1 LSNADRPFFKS
12 HRRCR
17 PGDRSGANRTNVAP
31 EFVKAPDV
39 TAIQLHDT
47 AARKK
52 RAFVP
57 QDPSRVT
64 MYVCGPTVY
73 STAHIGNF
81 RPAITFDVLYRLLRH
96 EYGADH
102 VVYARNIT
110 DVDDKINAAAAAEGV
125 DISVITQRFAT
136 IYREDSTALNILPP
150 TIEPAATAYM
160 SQMITLTEQL
170 VEGGFAYAAEGH
182 VLFDVTAYEQYGAL
196 SKRSLDDMIAGARVE
211 VAPYKRN
218 PADFVLWKPS
228 KPGEPVWDSPFGPGR
243 PGWHLE
249 CSAMIEATLGQ
260 TIDIH
265 GGGADLVFPHH
276 ENEIAQSACAHG
288 GAALANYWLHNGF
301 LSIDAE
307 KMSKSLGNIV
317 KPHEL
322 LERGV
327 KGEVIRYAMLTG
339 HYRAP
344 LDWNDTL
351 IERAQKSLDR
361 LYGVLRRFGGDAQPG
376 EAPEAVLKAL
386 RDDMN
391 TPKALAALFEIA
403 GRANKAE
410 SDDARTAAVG
420 ELKAAGDLLGLFQED
435 ADAWFGLK
443 DIPVQYKQDV
453 DAVLAERA
461 KAKSARD
468 FEKADQ
474 IRGSLEDVGLVIE
487 DTPEGAAWRL
497 RSTEAVLIRE
507 VCQFLKGEAGTL
519 QIPAHNNGVSADAV
533 VWQDHESKPWLVEAK
548 ARVST
553 PSFLISI
560 AEQASGLAGA
570 FETDRFV
577 IPLWDTEEMRKL
589 VSKVRLMRE
598 VGGVVAFVAGRGRV
612 DLVSLKAP

>member
-1 LSNADRPFFKS
+1 M
-12 HRRCR
+12 
-17 PGDRSGANRTNVAP
+17 
-31 EFVKAPDV
+31 
-39 TAIQLHDT
+39 TAIQLYDT
-47 AARKK
+47 AARTK

-96 EYGADH
+96 EYGGEH

-110 DVDDKINAAAAAEGV
+110 DVDDKINAAAAEEGV
-125 DISVITQRFAT
+125 DISVITERFAT
-136 IYREDSTALNILPP
+136 IYRADSAALNILAP
-150 TIEPAATAYM
+150 TIEPAATAHM
-160 SQMITLTEQL
+160 SRMIALMGEL
-170 VEGGFAYAAEGH
+170 VENGFAYAAQGH
-182 VLFDVTAYEQYGAL
+182 VLFDVSAYEQYGAL
-196 SKRSLDDMIAGARVE
+196 SRRSLDDMIAGARVE
-211 VAPYKRN
+211 VAPYKKN

-228 KPGEPVWDSPFGPGR
+228 RPGEPVWDSPFGPGR

-288 GAALANYWLHNGF
+288 GAPLANYWLHNGF
-301 LSIDAE
+301 LSIEAE

-344 LDWNDTL
+344 LDWNDQL
-351 IERAQKSLDR
+351 IEQARKSLDR
-361 LYGVLRRFGGDAQPG
+361 LYGVLRRFGGQAEPG
-376 EAPEAVLKAL
+376 EAPEAVVTAL

-403 GRANKAE
+403 GRANKARSE
-410 SDDARTAAVG
+410 AERAQAVG

-435 ADAWFGLK
+435 ADAWFGL
-443 DIPVQYKQDV
+443 
-453 DAVLAERA
+453 DALSDEQKAEIDALVAERA
-461 KAKSARD
+461 EARKAKDFAR
-468 FEKADQ
+468 ADA
-474 IRGSLEDVGLVIE
+474 IRDQLNARGVQAEDG
-487 DTPEGAAWRL
+487 PEGTTWRL
-497 RSTEAVLIRE
+497 T
-507 VCQFLKGEAGTL
+507 G
-519 QIPAHNNGVSADAV
+519 
-533 VWQDHESKPWLVEAK
+533 
-548 ARVST
+548 
-553 PSFLISI
+553 
-560 AEQASGLAGA
+560 
-570 FETDRFV
+570 
-577 IPLWDTEEMRKL
+577 
-589 VSKVRLMRE
+589 
-598 VGGVVAFVAGRGRV
+598 
-612 DLVSLKAP
+612 